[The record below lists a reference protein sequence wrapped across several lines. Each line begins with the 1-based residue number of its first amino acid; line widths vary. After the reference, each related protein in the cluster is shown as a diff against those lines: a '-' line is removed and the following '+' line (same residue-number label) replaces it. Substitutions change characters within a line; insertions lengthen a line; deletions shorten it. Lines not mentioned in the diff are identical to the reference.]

1 MSKRDDRFSSA
12 EDASVDYAA
21 VDLGGWNS
29 TDTKEAPKKT
39 SSKLA
44 YERAASLLS
53 RDFFGGGKRQ
63 EILDLVLYLISYTYP
78 FIVISGVLGV
88 GKTTFARQLMKLA
101 PESNCKAVSLDGR
114 ALSAS
119 PRFSLDVA
127 RAIGVSDDWLSSL
140 DEDQSFELEKVIL
153 EFAEQAAYKGEA
165 IILCVDDADL
175 LTLDRLETLLRW
187 VGTSHEQQLKVILLG
202 DFTASDLFDHEVVA
216 ERFAA
221 LGHWITLDPL
231 DEKDS
236 EHFLR
241 FLLKTRGITDYV
253 ALTAMMEL
261 YKKTKGVPL
270 GLVTE
275 FDQLM
280 DVGQKKTG
288 QKKEVELGGLSRF
301 HFLVGAVAIFLIGLA
316 WVFDEQKQVDDDFG
330 APGAQIDAV
339 SSRASLPSS
348 DPFSAESVSS
358 RLSQNVTA
366 ADLPVELSSPS
377 APKKPDM
384 QGVTTADDIPSIV
397 DEMPVEPVA
406 GDIDQSAVGRVVV
419 DSSLSS
425 SAAMVESVADSSVAV
440 ITPAE
445 VGGEAVLPLVDGVP
459 GVSLSSRQIEDSPS
473 VQKIKPASPVKPLKQ
488 ENEKPVAAKK
498 IAAPKAQNKEVA
510 NAASIGRSGWLASA
524 PSSHFT
530 LQVFAGRDKS
540 AAVAFVKK
548 HSSLGKVDFFK
559 YMHLGQVWYAVVY
572 GDFASREAAKAASV
586 KLPSA
591 LRGKSPWVR
600 SVGDIKKITVR

>member
-1 MSKRDDRFSSA
+1 MTKKDDSFTSA
-12 EDASVDYAA
+12 EDLSVDYAA

-29 TDTKEAPKKT
+29 TDTKEVPKKT
-39 SSKLA
+39 SGKLA

-78 FIVISGVLGV
+78 FIVVSGAFGV
-88 GKTTFARQLMKLA
+88 GKTTFSRQLMKLA

-119 PRFSLDVA
+119 PRFSLDIA
-127 RAIGVSDDWLSSL
+127 RAIGVSEDWLLDIEETQSL
-140 DEDQSFELEKVIL
+140 EIEKIIL
-153 EFAEQAAYKGEA
+153 DFAEQSAYKGEA
-165 IILCVDDADL
+165 IILCIDDADL
-175 LTLDRLETLLRW
+175 LTLDRLGALLRW

-202 DFTASDLFDHEVVA
+202 DFTASDLFDHDVVA

-221 LGHWITLDPL
+221 LGHWVTLDSF

-241 FLLKTRGITDYV
+241 FLLKTRGVTDYV
-253 ALTAMMEL
+253 ALTAMKEI

-275 FDQLM
+275 FDQLV

-288 QKKEVELGGLSRF
+288 QKKEPEASGLSRF

-316 WVFDEQKQVDDDFG
+316 WVVDEQKQVEDDFD
-330 APGAQIDAV
+330 APGTQIDAA
-339 SSRASLPSS
+339 SSRASLPNS
-348 DPFSAESVSS
+348 DPFSQESVSS
-358 RLSQNVTA
+358 RLSQSSTE
-366 ADLPVELSSPS
+366 ADLPKELSSLS
-377 APKKPDM
+377 APKKTEM

-397 DEMPVEPVA
+397 EEMPVEPVMSE
-406 GDIDQSAVGRVVV
+406 IDQSAVGRAVV
-419 DSSLSS
+419 DSSPSVG
-425 SAAMVESVADSSVAV
+425 MIESVVDSSVAV
-440 ITPAE
+440 VTPAE

-459 GVSLSSRQIEDSPS
+459 GVSLSSRQIDASQAA
-473 VQKIKPASPVKPLKQ
+473 QKIKSASPVKPPQQ
-488 ENEKPVAAKK
+488 EDNKPIVAKK
-498 IAAPKAQNKEVA
+498 TVAPKVSNKE
-510 NAASIGRSGWLASA
+510 AASAGSIGSGWLASA
-524 PSSHFT
+524 PASHFT

-540 AAVAFVKK
+540 AAVAFVRK

-559 YMHLGQVWYAVVY
+559 YAYLGQAWYAVVY
-572 GDFASREAAKAASV
+572 GDFASREAAKASSV
-586 KLPSA
+586 KLPGA

-600 SVGDIKKITVR
+600 SIGDIKKITIK